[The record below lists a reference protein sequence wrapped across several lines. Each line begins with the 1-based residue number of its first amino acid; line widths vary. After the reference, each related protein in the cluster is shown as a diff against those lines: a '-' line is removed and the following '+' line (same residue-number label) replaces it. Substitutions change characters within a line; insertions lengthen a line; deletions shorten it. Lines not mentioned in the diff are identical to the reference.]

1 MAKQRIDRHDV
12 IASATRVVDRR
23 GNLADLALGKIAEDL
38 GVRTSALYNHVD
50 GVDGLRRALAAQ
62 SGEKLANLLRD
73 AAVGRAGADA
83 LEELAHTYR
92 RFAHDHPGQYASTLL
107 APSTPAPVAETPEP
121 QAEIV
126 RVIARIL
133 GAFSLEGDQAIH
145 AARVVRSAIHGFVA
159 LEATESF
166 VNPQDHDESFRM
178 LVAFLIAGLDAGLL
192 AQRHDIIVA
201 EQDLGWSEEL

>member
-1 MAKQRIDRHDV
+1 MAKQRIDRRDV
-12 IASATRVVDRR
+12 IESATRFVDRD

-50 GVDGLRRALAAQ
+50 GVDGLRRALAVQ
-62 SGEKLANLLRD
+62 SSERLANLLRD

-92 RFAHDHPGQYASTLL
+92 RFAQEHPGQYASMLL
-107 APSTPAPVAETPEP
+107 AAAPPAPTARATEQPDPQTET
-121 QAEIV
+121 V

-145 AARVVRSAIHGFVA
+145 AARVVRSAIHGFVT
-159 LEATESF
+159 LEAAESF
-166 VNPQDHDESFRM
+166 VNPQDHDESFRV
-178 LVAFLIAGLDAGLL
+178 LVAFLIGGLDAGLL
-192 AQRHDIIVA
+192 AP
-201 EQDLGWSEEL
+201 